1 MKMRFIFLVGLIIP
15 FIISCDESFNPYTT
29 FKQNYGVACILRS
42 DTTLQI
48 TSLFK
53 SYLDENNNQP
63 KLIFEDNA
71 DVRIWRGDSVYRLTD
86 TMFVLSESNDS
97 IKCYYSNKFKIDSNE
112 DIGIEILLSNGKRL
126 KGLSKTP
133 SDISF
138 KNTSEVIIPPVNKNV
153 IQIFWNSAGIEN
165 FYTVQMKIKCEMI
178 ENGTN
183 KIFYRVLPKS
193 IITVDGVTTPVYPKP
208 TKNASVVYN
217 LDAISWYLQ
226 SFSDSLSNSNA
237 VTIHQSIEVEIITFD
252 REVSRYISVS
262 NSSTDN
268 LSIRFDEGEY
278 TNISGGLGI
287 FGSQISTKYSRL
299 KFLESYVSSFNFN
312 FIFDN

>member
-1 MKMRFIFLVGLIIP
+1 MRLVLLIAIIIP
-15 FIISCDESFNPYTT
+15 FINSCDESFNPHTA

-42 DTTLQI
+42 DTTLQV
-48 TSLFK
+48 TTLFK
-53 SYLDENNNQP
+53 SYFDEKSNQP

-71 DVRIWRGDSVYRLTD
+71 DVRIWRGDSVYRLKD
-86 TMFVLSESNDS
+86 TTFISNSSNDS
-97 IKCYYSNKFKIDSNE
+97 IKCYFTNKFKIDSNE
-112 DIGIEILLSNGKRL
+112 DIEIEVLLSSGKRL

-133 SDISF
+133 PDISF

-165 FYTVQMKIKCEMI
+165 FYTAQMKIKCEMI

-183 KIFYRVLPKS
+183 KIFYRILPKS
-193 IITVDGVTTPVYPKP
+193 IVTVDGVTIPVYPKP

-226 SFSDSLSNSNA
+226 EFADSLSNTNA

-278 TNISGGLGI
+278 TNITGGLGVLVL
-287 FGSQISTKYSRL
+287 RL
-299 KFLESYVSSFNFN
+299 VQSIQDLNF
-312 FIFDN
+312 

>member
-1 MKMRFIFLVGLIIP
+1 MKMRPFLFIIIIIP
-15 FIISCDESFNPYTT
+15 FINSCDESFNPYTT

-63 KLIFEDNA
+63 KLFFEDNA

-97 IKCYYSNKFKIDSNE
+97 IKCYYSNKFIIDSNE
-112 DIGIEILLSNGKRL
+112 DIEIEILLSNGKRL
-126 KGLSKTP
+126 KGISKTP

-138 KNTSEVIIPPVNKNV
+138 KNTSEVIIPPVNKDI
-153 IQIFWNSAGIEN
+153 IQILWNPAGLEN
-165 FYTVQMKIKCEMI
+165 FYTAQMKIKCEMI

-193 IITVDGVTTPVYPKP
+193 IVTVDGITTPVYPKP
-208 TKNASVVYN
+208 GKSASVVYN
-217 LDAISWYLQ
+217 IDAISWYLQ
-226 SFSDSLSNSNA
+226 SFADSLSNSNA